1 MNISEKINEKLGV
14 DYTIKE
20 VNTLKNNGE
29 VRHGY
34 KIGREGA
41 NLAPIIYVPDYLND
55 EDEIVEF
62 VMKVYKDNEE
72 PTFDVSVLT
81 DPVYICEHVFP
92 SLVNLEKNRDR
103 FEERDIYYVPFLDM
117 ALIYHIKVKNKVF
130 GDGLGF
136 ITLTNEMIKNIGIDT
151 NILISSA
158 EENLEDFVKIDD
170 LSEITRMFR
179 HDECNEE
186 SGEMFVVSNFDR
198 INGAAAI
205 LMDSTINKIKK
216 ILDCDSFYVIPSSIH
231 EVIVM
236 KVDEEFAKDMKEII
250 ENVNATCVNAE
261 DFLSNNLYVYEDGY
275 FKICE
280 EE

>member
-1 MNISEKINEKLGV
+1 MNNISERLMNNLGA
-14 DYTIKE
+14 DYTVKE

-29 VRHGY
+29 TRHGY
-34 KIGREGA
+34 EIMREGA
-41 NLAPIIYVPDYLND
+41 NCSPVIYIPDNMTD

-62 VMKVYKDNEE
+62 VLEAYKDTRES
-72 PTFDVSVLT
+72 TFDTSILT

-92 SLVNLEKNRDR
+92 SLVNLEKNRER
-103 FEERDIYYVPFLDM
+103 FKEKNIYYIPYLDM
-117 ALIYHIKVKNKVF
+117 AVIYRIKVKDKAF
-130 GDGLGF
+130 GEGF
-136 ITLTNEMIKNIGIDT
+136 ITLTNEMIKDIDT
-151 NILISSA
+151 DILISSA

-179 HDECNEE
+179 HDECNEKT
-186 SGEMFVVSNFDR
+186 GEMFVISNFDR

-216 ILDCDSFYVIPSSIH
+216 ILDCDSFYIIPSSIH

-250 ENVNATCVNAE
+250 ENVNATCVSAE
-261 DFLSNNLYVYEDGY
+261 DFLSNNLYIYEDGM
-275 FKICE
+275 FKCV
-280 EE
+280 